1 MQKTI
6 DQLKDELH
14 EASRDLEQVKSEADS
29 YSKLTAALMDR
40 HYKTL
45 NRIIICLIALN
56 VICLCIIGYFAY
68 VFTTTTLIEETY
80 DQEGTY
86 NLIDSEGNMINS
98 DYPLEVEDGQAEEN
112 R

>member
-6 DQLKDELH
+6 DQLKEELH

-29 YSKLTAALMDR
+29 YSKLTASLMDR

-68 VFTTTTLIEETY
+68 VFTTTTVIEETTWT
-80 DQEGTY
+80 QEGDCNAMNDNGT
-86 NLIDSEGNMINS
+86 MING
-98 DYPLEVEDGQAEEN
+98 DYPVEVIEDGQTN
-112 R
+112 